1 MKYAVVLC
9 ALGLMAAPLAR
20 AEFNPPV
27 AVRTVA
33 PVYPESMRRDH
44 VSGIVLVNCEVDVH
58 GDVAEPKIEKAS
70 DPAFEEP
77 ALAALRRWKFK
88 PAQRDGAPVSTRV
101 SIPIKFL
108 LEG

>member
-1 MKYAVVLC
+1 MT
-9 ALGLMAAPLAR
+9 APLAR

-58 GDVAEPKIEKAS
+58 GNVAEPKIEKAS
-70 DPAFEEP
+70 NPEFEEP

-88 PAQRDGAPVSTRV
+88 PAERDGAPVATRV

>member
-9 ALGLMAAPLAR
+9 VLGLISAPLAR

-33 PVYPESMRRDH
+33 PIYPESMRRDH
-44 VSGIVLVNCEVDVH
+44 VSGVVLVSCEIDDH
-58 GDVAEPKIEKAS
+58 GNVGETKVVKSSNSE
-70 DPAFEEP
+70 FEEP

-88 PAQRDGAPVSTRV
+88 PAQRDGAPVAMHV
-101 SIPIKFL
+101 SIPIKFTSQS
-108 LEG
+108 